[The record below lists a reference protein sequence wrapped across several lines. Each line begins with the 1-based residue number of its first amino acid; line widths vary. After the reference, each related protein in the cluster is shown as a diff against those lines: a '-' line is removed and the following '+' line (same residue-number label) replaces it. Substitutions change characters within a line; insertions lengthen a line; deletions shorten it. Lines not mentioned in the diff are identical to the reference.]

1 MRFIIPIIVGAIIG
15 YITNWLAIKMLFR
28 PYEEKKF
35 LGLHVPFTPGLIPK
49 ERDRIARSVGKTIGE
64 YLLSPEIIIGAL
76 SKDKMDYHIKLWVE
90 SNINKLKE
98 EDRTIKAFIMDLNYG
113 NINRLLELV
122 EGKITESI
130 CFKLR
135 EDKFQQ
141 KSMDLIEKYI
151 FDESSNTFPTVI
163 NEKLELLL
171 NDLSS
176 SNEVRMILEEA
187 ICNKV
192 NQLSNDERPLN
203 EVIPENI
210 IYETKAFISDHNE
223 DIVNI
228 LESLLKDP
236 IIEYKIKK
244 SINTF
249 VQKNVSKAITI
260 FINPETI
267 SEKVYRTIVLN
278 LDNDEVSRNIELI
291 ITAAFDKFLE
301 VKVKDISMGIS
312 QKIDDKEISNI
323 SKGILTYITNREN
336 QDKIL
341 NIIEEK
347 IKLHESDIQNTALN
361 FISKELKA
369 ILNSEAMYNN
379 IYLIIHSSIENLLNR
394 PISSFIENIDE
405 TSIKNIASFIK
416 TIFSDFIMN
425 KLPHI
430 IELFNISKVVE
441 EQINSFDVAFAEEL
455 IVEIANKELKAITWL
470 GALLG
475 GIMGVLSPLLQMIK

>member
-141 KSMDLIEKYI
+141 KSIDLIEEYI
-151 FDESSNTFPTVI
+151 FDRYSNTFPTVI
-163 NEKLELLL
+163 NENLELLL

-176 SNEVRMILEEA
+176 SSEVRMILEEA

-312 QKIDDKEISNI
+312 QKIDDKEI
-323 SKGILTYITNREN
+323 
-336 QDKIL
+336 
-341 NIIEEK
+341 
-347 IKLHESDIQNTALN
+347 
-361 FISKELKA
+361 F
-369 ILNSEAMYNN
+369 
-379 IYLIIHSSIENLLNR
+379 
-394 PISSFIENIDE
+394 
-405 TSIKNIASFIK
+405 
-416 TIFSDFIMN
+416 
-425 KLPHI
+425 
-430 IELFNISKVVE
+430 
-441 EQINSFDVAFAEEL
+441 
-455 IVEIANKELKAITWL
+455 
-470 GALLG
+470 
-475 GIMGVLSPLLQMIK
+475 LQ